1 MRNLIK
7 LIIFLGILC
16 LGLGVAYLILN
27 FMFLDFFV
35 DQWWFDSLGYKN
47 YFYLRIIYRYISFIG
62 VTAIFFFI
70 FFFNF
75 LIASRY
81 LGKTLSDNAEDSS
94 DTNKRRISDM
104 FQSGSMKVYTPLSLF
119 LAIPIAIPFY
129 EHWEKGLLYIF
140 GKSSGIKDALFGLDI
155 SFYLFSFPIYK
166 LIQTELLITFTLLFT
181 GIIFLYWL
189 ENRLLRGKNEKL
201 PKGAKGHLAILILV
215 LTAILTWG
223 FVLQGFDLL
232 YINRHKYFFGPGN
245 AEIKVILPFIALTA
259 IFMIFTSLSL
269 ISYLRKRKGLIKL
282 SIFFI
287 LMLMFLLGY
296 KLPHV
301 VNIYEY
307 LFIKANKGVEE
318 EKYIKANINA
328 TLDAYNLKN
337 IETKEF
343 SVKQKPQVISNE
355 TVRNSLRNIPVWDRQ
370 LLDDVYIQE
379 QGIRSYYTF
388 YDVDVDR
395 YNVQHNYQQVYLAA
409 REIVPDA
416 TQNWQNR
423 HLHYTHGNSLVMTP
437 AAQGGDELM
446 TWFVRDMPSSSEYGI
461 EIEQPG
467 VYYGLGKY
475 DYAIAPNK
483 IGEMHY
489 PNAESNVKIDYD
501 GTGGIPLNSFLRIR
515 RLLFWNYFG
524 DSDIFLTDQVN
535 KNSRILLRR
544 NIVDAINMITPFFLL
559 DSDPY
564 IVSTDKGLFWIQDAF
579 TTSRSYPIAQP
590 YNPQFNYIRNSVKI
604 IVNAYN
610 GNIDYYIA
618 DKDDPII
625 QAYNRIYPGL
635 LKPLADMPPELK
647 AHLRYP
653 KDLFEVQL
661 SMYGEY
667 HQTDPATFFG
677 HEDIWEMPILSS
689 VNQSIPI
696 RPYYLTLNLNQ
707 GSPEFLLL
715 SPMSSRDR
723 NNLRALAVAGCD
735 GNNYGKIFV
744 YRFPEGQLIYGPSQ
758 INSLIDQDTEIAQQ
772 LTLWDQAGSEVK
784 RGRMIILPIDNF
796 VLYIQPVYLS
806 SATHLKIPELK
817 RLIVTQ
823 GDVYV
828 MAPSLEE
835 AFKMLDEKLRVRIE
849 RQKNRFPVEPPPS
862 DTPEKQSVPTAEK
875 PETQAEQPE
884 PAETRE
890 PQHNTPVMAQPEQA
904 FSSSAAIIEAKD
916 VADDKTEPASETE
929 QIKNTPESSEQ
940 VDHNTQSEM
949 DAPAKNDSATQPEN
963 QETSGDI

>member
-16 LGLGVAYLILN
+16 IGLGVAYLVLN

-35 DQWWFDSLGYKN
+35 DQWWFDSLGYKS
-47 YFYLRIIYRYISFIG
+47 YFYLRIIYRYITFIG

-81 LGKTLSDNAEDSS
+81 LGNALSDTDEDSD
-94 DTNKRRISDM
+94 DTNKRRIFNM
-104 FQSGSMKVYTPLSLF
+104 FKSGSMKVYTPLSLI

-140 GKSSGIKDALFGLDI
+140 GKSSGIKDALYGLDI

-166 LIQTELLITFTLLFT
+166 LIQSELLITFTLLFV

-189 ENRLLRGKNEKL
+189 ENRLLMGKDEKL
-201 PKGAKGHLAILILV
+201 PKGAKVHITMLILV
-215 LTAILTWG
+215 LTAILAWG

-232 YINRHKYFFGPGN
+232 YVNRHKYFFGPGN
-245 AEIKVILPFIALTA
+245 AEMKVILPFIALTA
-259 IFMIFTSLSL
+259 LFMIFTSLSL
-269 ISYLRKRKGLIKL
+269 ISYLKKGKGLIKL
-282 SIFFI
+282 SFFLI
-287 LMLMFLLGY
+287 LTLVFLLGY
-296 KLPHV
+296 KVPHV
-301 VNIYEY
+301 VKAYEY
-307 LFIKANKGVEE
+307 LFIKANKGVKE
-318 EKYIKANINA
+318 EKYIKANIDA
-328 TLDAYNLKN
+328 TLDAYNLKD
-337 IETKEF
+337 IEVNEF
-343 SVKQKPQVISNE
+343 NVKQTPQIINSE
-355 TVRNSLRNIPVWDRQ
+355 TVQNSLRNIPVWDRE
-370 LLDDVYIQE
+370 LLDDVYRQE

-395 YNVQHNYQQVYLAA
+395 YTVQNNYQQVYLAA

-423 HLHYTHGNSLVMTP
+423 HLHYTHGNSIVMTP

-461 EIEQPG
+461 EIKRPS

-489 PNAESNVKIDYD
+489 PKAESNVKIDYH
-501 GTGGIPLNSFLRIR
+501 GNGGISLNSFLRIR
-515 RLLFWNYFG
+515 RLLFWSYFG
-524 DSDIFLTDQVN
+524 DSDIFLTDQIN
-535 KNSRILLRR
+535 KDSRILFRR

-564 IVSTDKGLFWIQDAF
+564 IVNTDNGLFWIQDAF
-579 TTSRSYPIAQP
+579 TTSKSYPISQP

-604 IVNAYN
+604 VVNAYS
-610 GNIDYYIA
+610 GHIDYYIA
-618 DKDDPII
+618 DSHDPII
-625 QAYNRIYPGL
+625 QTYNRIYPGL
-635 LKPLADMPPELK
+635 LKPLAEMPQELK

-661 SMYGEY
+661 NMYGEY

-677 HEDIWEMPILSS
+677 HEDIWELPMLSS
-689 VNQSIPI
+689 GNQSIPI
-696 RPYYLTLNLNQ
+696 RPYYLTLNILNSE
-707 GSPEFLLL
+707 SPEFLLL
-715 SPMSSRDR
+715 SPMKSRDR
-723 NNLRALAVAGCD
+723 NNLRTLAVAGCD
-735 GNNYGKIFV
+735 GNNYGKIFI

-784 RGRMIILPIDNF
+784 RGRMIILPIENF

-823 GDVYV
+823 GDVFV

-835 AFKMLDEKLRVRIE
+835 AFKMLDEKLKVRI
-849 RQKNRFPVEPPPS
+849 QKQKSRFPVERPS
-862 DTPEKQSVPTAEK
+862 DAQEKQPEKTAEASEPA
-875 PETQAEQPE
+875 PENHAPIMALPE
-884 PAETRE
+884 PASPPPAEITEKKEISADEKVPETDAEQTKNSLEDSE
-890 PQHNTPVMAQPEQA
+890 PVEMPRDNNPSAETDAAGPDTD
-904 FSSSAAIIEAKD
+904 SSATKD
-916 VADDKTEPASETE
+916 QQAAE
-929 QIKNTPESSEQ
+929 
-940 VDHNTQSEM
+940 
-949 DAPAKNDSATQPEN
+949 EN
-963 QETSGDI
+963 